1 MVRKSRHKKN
11 IIDLHGVRHHDV
23 LEILER
29 SLLGYQN
36 ISENG
41 DFIEWVSIPDTE
53 GWEIITGNSVYMI
66 EIVEEFLRKNL
77 FRYYRTSDN
86 YGRIILA
93 H

>member
-1 MVRKSRHKKN
+1 MNKHRKN

-23 LEILER
+23 QVVLENN
-29 SLLGYQN
+29 LLGYH
-36 ISENG
+36 S
-41 DFIEWVSIPDTE
+41 TE

-77 FRYYRTSDN
+77 FKFYRTSDN

>member
-1 MVRKSRHKKN
+1 MKHRKN
-11 IIDLHGVRHHDV
+11 IIDLHGVRHEFVEEV
-23 LEILER
+23 LENT
-29 SLLGYQN
+29 LLGYH
-36 ISENG
+36 
-41 DFIEWVSIPDTE
+41 DTE

-77 FRYYRTSDN
+77 FKFYRTSDN

>member
-1 MVRKSRHKKN
+1 MMNKKN
-11 IIDLHGVRHHDV
+11 IIDLHGVRHEFV
-23 LEILER
+23 EEVLER
-29 SLLGYQN
+29 SLLGYH
-36 ISENG
+36 
-41 DFIEWVSIPDTE
+41 DTE
-53 GWEIITGNSVYMI
+53 GWEIITGNSAIMI

>member
-1 MVRKSRHKKN
+1 MKHNKN

-23 LEILER
+23 PEVLER
-29 SLLGYQN
+29 SLLGYH
-36 ISENG
+36 
-41 DFIEWVSIPDTE
+41 DTE
-53 GWEIITGNSVYMI
+53 GWEIITGNSTYMI

-77 FRYYRTSDN
+77 FSFYRTGDN